1 MLFRSAP
8 DTLRWLELY
17 GSVTLLVAF
26 ISFPFFLFARG
37 ARAPMPSAA
46 TDATTTPGPS
56 SFLRRIPERLGTN
69 LLYLATEDHY
79 VRAVTDRGSHLIL
92 YRLSDAVAELGP
104 AAGLQVHRS
113 YWVAN
118 GAVASVV
125 RDGHRLT
132 IVLNNGE
139 RIPVSRTYRGAL
151 DRAGWLSRSNTAGRS

>member
-1 MLFRSAP
+1 MC
-8 DTLRWLELY
+8 
-17 GSVTLLVAF
+17 
-26 ISFPFFLFARG
+26 
-37 ARAPMPSAA
+37 
-46 TDATTTPGPS
+46 S
-56 SFLRRIPERLGTN
+56 SDLRIPERLGTN

-79 VRAVTDRGSHLIL
+79 VRAVTDRGSDLIL